1 MTFIIIKQRNRR
13 PRKGDRIAAVRQ
25 LGLIGNGGVGL
36 LENNNIGTPTGDG
49 TMDFSIATGDDT
61 GLLAL
66 IEDI

>member
-1 MTFIIIKQRNRR
+1 MVSLFI
-13 PRKGDRIAAVRQ
+13 AS
-25 LGLIGNGGVGL
+25 LGLMGSGFGRMGSLKQKAVV
-36 LENNNIGTPTGDG
+36 GTPAGDG